1 MSLKTWVSDQLYG
14 LVGYSDTNLAE
25 YVCNLAASERSA
37 HSLLTKLQD
46 ADVPMGAAASKFAQ
60 ELFARTP
67 RQSKDSASSSSRS
80 KADKE
85 AAALLARNA
94 QYAMLDDDEEDEVS
108 AAVQAALKA
117 KKKAE
122 REREKE
128 VARQAK
134 REAREDKKRIRSDAD
149 SSLTPA
155 EEEQLKREQVRN
167 VTHTHTILPIC
178 HTAIFP
184 TCVCVCVYTHANVCV
199 CVCVC
204 VCV

>member
-80 KADKE
+80 
-85 AAALLARNA
+85 
-94 QYAMLDDDEEDEVS
+94 
-108 AAVQAALKA
+108 
-117 KKKAE
+117 
-122 REREKE
+122 
-128 VARQAK
+128 
-134 REAREDKKRIRSDAD
+134 
-149 SSLTPA
+149 
-155 EEEQLKREQVRN
+155 
-167 VTHTHTILPIC
+167 
-178 HTAIFP
+178 
-184 TCVCVCVYTHANVCV
+184 
-199 CVCVC
+199 
-204 VCV
+204 